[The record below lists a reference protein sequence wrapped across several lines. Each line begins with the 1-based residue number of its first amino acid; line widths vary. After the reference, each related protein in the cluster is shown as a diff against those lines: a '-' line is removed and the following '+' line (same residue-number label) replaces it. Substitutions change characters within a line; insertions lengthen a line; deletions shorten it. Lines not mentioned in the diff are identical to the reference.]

1 MFFCF
6 GFVTCEMIIV
16 VIIMGKCLF
25 SKEERKG
32 ESVVKALAS
41 IINQAL
47 LFSCLLLS
55 LFNRLVF

>member
-1 MFFCF
+1 
-6 GFVTCEMIIV
+6 MIIV

-55 LFNRLVF
+55 LFNCLVF